1 MNIETIWKNIR
12 LCEGETFYK
21 MRGGEYTYSVYGD
34 SIMIDGIKSG
44 RITKNTLAK
53 ALNINNPT
61 PRKIELAGCWAPSY
75 IYGIITDKRILISHK

>member
-1 MNIETIWKNIR
+1 MDIETVWKNIQ
-12 LCEGETFYK
+12 LCEGETFYTI
-21 MRGGEYTYSVYGD
+21 RGEKYTYSVYGD
-34 SIMIDGIKSG
+34 LLMVDGIKAG

-75 IYGIITDKRILISHK
+75 IYGIITDKRIKGF